1 MWSWSTPLTGW
12 GARLPLIGCQAL
24 KATRVAGFR
33 TWQSLGRQ
41 VRKRERGIAIM
52 LAALVEVAVLE
63 REAFS
68 RRTGK
73 VVQP

>member
-1 MWSWSTPLTGW
+1 MTGW
-12 GARLPLIGCQAL
+12 GARLPLIGCSAL
-24 KATRVAGFR
+24 QATRIAGF

-63 REAFS
+63 LEAF
-68 RRTGK
+68 RGRTGK
-73 VVQP
+73 VGQP

>member
-24 KATRVAGFR
+24 QATRVAGFR
-33 TWQSLGRQ
+33 TWQSPGRQ

-52 LAALVEVAVLE
+52 LAAQVEVAVLE

-73 VVQP
+73 VVQL